1 MANDDGLQVVDDD
14 SAGTESHAVP
24 MAAAERVGE
33 IRPLLRELP
42 KRLKANLNGL
52 EPGIADVR
60 SARQQPKLLP
70 INPRFRLERQ
80 FESIKRLAE
89 EI

>member
-1 MANDDGLQVVDDD
+1 MADDDGLQVADDD
-14 SAGTESHAVP
+14 STGTESHAVP
-24 MAAAERVGE
+24 MAAAEKVGE
-33 IRPLLRELP
+33 TRPLLRKLP
-42 KRLKANLNGL
+42 ERLKTNLNGL
-52 EPGIADVR
+52 EPRITDVH

-80 FESIKRLAE
+80 FENIERLAE